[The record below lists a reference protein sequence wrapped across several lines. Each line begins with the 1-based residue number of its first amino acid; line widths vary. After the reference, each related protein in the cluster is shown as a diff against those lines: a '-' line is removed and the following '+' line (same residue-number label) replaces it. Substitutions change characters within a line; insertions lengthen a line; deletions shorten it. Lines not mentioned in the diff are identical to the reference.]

1 VSDKQ
6 RIGKY
11 EIESLIGKESDSAL
25 YRGLDGAKPVALKVI
40 NRNPA
45 RASALESF
53 KQRVP
58 ALARLRHPPI
68 AGLLEF
74 VETDKALCLAYELA
88 EGETLDARIQAD
100 GRPNLRQAWEIAR
113 QILDALAVAHHAGIV
128 HGDLTPAKI
137 FVDRQGR
144 LKVAGFGA
152 AGLAADTAA
161 TPLYMAPEQFRRAEA
176 DVRTDLYQAG
186 VIVYQLTTHKLPFTG
201 TREELAQRV
210 PRDRPADPS
219 SHSPKVAWQLDWV
232 IQRALSK
239 IPADRFGSAREFL
252 EGLRLGL
259 QESLGTP
266 LTMPPSPI
274 TAATLAAAAGPG
286 RPTAA
291 AASVSTQA
299 QSPTPKAT
307 AVSPPAPKAATI
319 PPASKVPGAESPVPK
334 AAMAAIAAAKAQVP
348 KPVEKPAEKPVDDGR
363 IRVLFVDDEERVLN
377 ALRALFRPEYQVF
390 TAESGALALDIVKRE
405 AIQVVVSDQRM
416 PQMTGVELLR
426 QVKKEAPQT
435 VRILLTGYSDLAA
448 LVGSVN
454 EGEIFRFAKKPW
466 DNDEIRATLAEA
478 AAMAAKLAPQAA
490 AKAQSPRSAGS
501 LLVIDPGQG
510 LATGLKRLLAGA
522 ATVHLAASPR
532 EAAKILQTQDV
543 AAVIADIAAGKD
555 GLVALFKLLKA
566 KRPETLSILVADEPD
581 SELVAELVNQAQIY
595 RFLAKPVNAR
605 ELRSHVS
612 EALRRYAAFTE
623 SRQRAKDPDLA
634 ERLGAPAG
642 RPVSRTA

>member
-1 VSDKQ
+1 MSDKQ

-11 EIESLIGKESDSAL
+11 EVDSLIAKESDSAL
-25 YRGLDGAKPVALKVI
+25 YRGFDGKKPVALKVI
-40 NRNPA
+40 SRDPA
-45 RASALESF
+45 RASALARF
-53 KQRVP
+53 KQRLP
-58 ALARLRHPPI
+58 ALTRLRHQSI
-68 AGLLEF
+68 AGLIEV
-74 VETDKALCLAYELA
+74 VETEKALCLAYELA
-88 EGETLDARIQAD
+88 EGETLESRIRAE
-100 GRPNLRQAWEIAR
+100 GRPNLRQAWEIGR
-113 QILDALAVAHHAGIV
+113 QILDALTVAHHVGVA

-137 FVDRQGR
+137 FIDKQGHI
-144 LKVAGFGA
+144 KVSGFGT

-161 TPLYMAPEQFRRAEA
+161 TPLYMAPEQFRQAEA

-186 VIVYQLTTHKLPFTG
+186 VIVYQLVTHKLPFTG
-201 TREELAQRV
+201 TREELARRMPQEK
-210 PRDRPADPS
+210 PADPS
-219 SHSPKVAWQLDWV
+219 SHLPKVAWQLDWV
-232 IQRALSK
+232 IQRALSNVS
-239 IPADRFGSAREFL
+239 ADRFGSAREFL
-252 EGLRLGL
+252 DGLRLGL

-266 LTMPPSPI
+266 LTLPPLPAMPAGPAP
-274 TAATLAAAAGPG
+274 AAGPA

-291 AASVSTQA
+291 AAPVS
-299 QSPTPKAT
+299 
-307 AVSPPAPKAATI
+307 KAAQPQATKTGAVP
-319 PPASKVPGAESPVPK
+319 PPASKAPGAPLPK
-334 AAMAAIAAAKAQVP
+334 AAIAAIAAAKAQAP
-348 KPVEKPAEKPVDDGR
+348 KPAEKPADDGR

-377 ALRALFRPEYQVF
+377 ALRALFRQEYHVF
-390 TAESGALALDIVKRE
+390 TAESGALALDILRRE

-426 QVKKEAPQT
+426 QVKAQAPRT

-478 AAMAAKLAPQAA
+478 SAVAAKLAPQQVA

-510 LATGLKRLLAGA
+510 LATGLQRLLAGA

-532 EAAKILQTQDV
+532 EAAKILQTEDV

-595 RFLAKPVNAR
+595 RFLAKPVNGR

-612 EALRRYAAFTE
+612 EALRRYGAFKAS
-623 SRQRAKDPDLA
+623 SRRANDSGLA
-634 ERLGAPAG
+634 ERVGAG
-642 RPVSRTA
+642 TGGPVSRTA